1 MVNTTGLLT
10 LVNLDDDICA
20 LEVFIY
26 SVIINL
32 DMLTFI
38 SALLL
43 DNLYKFFCDAISGA
57 TALVSG
63 YMQLQFQEPLFATLV
78 TC

>member
-1 MVNTTGLLT
+1 
-10 LVNLDDDICA
+10 
-20 LEVFIY
+20 
-26 SVIINL
+26 
-32 DMLTFI
+32 MLSFI

-43 DNLYKFFCDAISGA
+43 DNLYKFFCDANFRCK

-63 YMQLQFQEPLFATLV
+63 YMQLQFQEPLFVTLV

>member
-1 MVNTTGLLT
+1 MVNTAGLLT
-10 LVNLDDDICA
+10 LVNQDDDICA

-32 DMLTFI
+32 DMLTFN

-57 TALVSG
+57 KL
-63 YMQLQFQEPLFATLV
+63 LW
-78 TC
+78 